1 MENVKISWKKNDK
14 MDDEWEIDE
23 RRMTK
28 VHKWPD
34 MDDERRVI
42 EDEQWLMSELL
53 QGTVYIHA
61 DCQLT
66 TRVTQMK
73 AQV

>member
-28 VHKWPD
+28 VHKWSD

-42 EDEQWLMSELL
+42 EDEQWLTSELL
-53 QGTVYIHA
+53 QGTAYVHV

-66 TRVTQMK
+66 TMVTQMK